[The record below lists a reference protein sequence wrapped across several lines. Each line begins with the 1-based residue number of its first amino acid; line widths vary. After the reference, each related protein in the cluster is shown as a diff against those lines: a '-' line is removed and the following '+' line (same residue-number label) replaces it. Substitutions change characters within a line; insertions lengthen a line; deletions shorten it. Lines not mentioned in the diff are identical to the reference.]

1 MSRRNGGSS
10 PWSPE
15 MVNRFVDLMASGIH
29 HSKCAPIL
37 TKEFGVEVTNSMCNG
52 KHYRI
57 TLMLR
62 GGTPRPYKPKKLN
75 WIAPFNAHPHR
86 GPVNPKP
93 RPKRTGKGNLD
104 FFDLRPAH
112 CRWPHGDDLPYT
124 YCGERKIDGSP
135 YCLEHSRLAWSPNT
149 VRNRL
154 AGIR

>member
-10 PWSPE
+10 PWSAE

-57 TLMLR
+57 TRMLR
-62 GGTPRPYKPKKLN
+62 GETPPPYKPKKMN
-75 WIAPFNAHPHR
+75 WIAPFSSHPHR

-104 FFDLRPAH
+104 FFDLRSQT
-112 CRWPHGDDLPYT
+112 CRWPFGDDLPYT
-124 YCGERKIDGSP
+124 YCGERNIDGSP